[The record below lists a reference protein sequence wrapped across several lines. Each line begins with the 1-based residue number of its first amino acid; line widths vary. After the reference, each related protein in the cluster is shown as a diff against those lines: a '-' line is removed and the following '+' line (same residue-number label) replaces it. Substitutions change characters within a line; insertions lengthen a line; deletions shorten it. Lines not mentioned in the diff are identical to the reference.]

1 MSFSNIL
8 RFRMVVLS
16 SGKYIFV
23 LHRNKRKLY
32 GTEEL
37 PNKLYYICRISQ
49 PVNLHAS
56 ASDAS
61 YPDMTR

>member
-8 RFRMVVLS
+8 RFRMVALS

-23 LHRNKRKLY
+23 LRRNMRKLY

-49 PVNLHAS
+49 PGNLHAS
-56 ASDAS
+56 ASDTR
-61 YPDMTR
+61 YPGTMR